1 MAIYQRCRGFEL
13 GTTVNK
19 SMQRAVRVGLKLG
32 ASELPVQRSNRSA
45 MLPPQQPSKA
55 SSRKYVVKLIT
66 CFWNRF

>member
-19 SMQRAVRVGLKLG
+19 SSEQSGWDLNLG
-32 ASELPVQRSNRSA
+32 PPNCQVQRSNRSA